1 LIFLDKVMYDVFE
14 GAYDE
19 YLQVC

>member
-1 LIFLDKVMYDVFE
+1 MYDVFE